1 MLGVQG
7 FRVIVCHTMLC
18 VVLKVG
24 WGVVLVLTF
33 WNFFCGFFGFFGGG
47 WLVVGLAY
55 YVRWFGWLVV
65 LVACPSLV
73 FCVSFPRFLLFRQRE
88 RTNKPP
94 TNTQKHKQNTKKDKF
109 FICRNCLKFNKLQQN
124 FSGGQKKDLKMFV
137 LLKRI
142 TLYLYNN

>member
-1 MLGVQG
+1 MFRGLGL
-7 FRVIVCHTMLC
+7 LC
-18 VVLKVG
+18 VIRCYVSFSK
-24 WGVVLVLTF
+24 WGGGLF
-33 WNFFCGFFGFFGGG
+33 WFWLFEIFSVDFLAFFGGG

-109 FICRNCLKFNKLQQN
+109 FICRNCVKFNKLQQN